1 MGLYSIKGDSLE
13 LIEQTTYSEE
23 QVRERQDLQRWL
35 KNSIESIAPG
45 CMVIDEEFNDWE
57 DSNRRID
64 LLCLDQDACLVVIE
78 LKRTQRGGHMDLQ
91 AIRYAA
97 MVSNMTFER
106 AVRAHERYLRNNDQ
120 DPAQAEQQ
128 ILDFLGWPEP
138 YEEEFGSEVKIIL
151 ASADFSTE
159 ITTSALWLREQQID
173 IRCVKISPHNH
184 NGALIVQVEQV
195 IPVQSAE
202 EYQVRERE
210 KLSEQKTA
218 RRGGRS
224 STGFGFVNV
233 GEHGGKKN
241 HRSWEDSRRY
251 GYISAGGNS
260 ISQLDRLHI
269 GQAVCAYRK
278 GRGYVGVGIVIT
290 DPTPFDEFIT
300 EFEGK
305 KLSELPLEHGDN
317 PVTIREMFIGI
328 RWIKTLDK
336 EHAIK
341 AKPYRV
347 TACRMHESE
356 LVDEILAGF
365 ELTHDD
371 CLE

>member
-106 AVRAHERYLRNNDQ
+106 AVRAHERYLRNNNQ
-120 DPAQAEQQ
+120 DSAEAQQR
-128 ILDFLGWPEP
+128 ILDFLDWPEP
-138 YEEEFGSEVKIIL
+138 FEEEFGSEVKIIL

-210 KLSEQKTA
+210 KLSERKAA
-218 RRGGRS
+218 RRSGRS
-224 STGFGFVNV
+224 STGFGFINV

-251 GYISAGGNS
+251 GYISAGGHS
-260 ISQLDRLHI
+260 ISQLDRLHV
-269 GQAVCAYRK
+269 GQAICAYRS
-278 GRGYVGVGIVIT
+278 GHGYVGVGIVTT

-300 EFEGK
+300 EIESK
-305 KLSELPLEHGDN
+305 KLSDLPLEHGDN
-317 PVTIREMFIGI
+317 PVTTREMFVGI
-328 RWIKTLDK
+328 RWIKALDK

-365 ELTHDD
+365 ELTNDD

>member
-13 LIEQTTYSEE
+13 LINQTTYSDK
-23 QVRERQDLQRWL
+23 QVHERQDLQRWL

-45 CMVIDEEFNDWE
+45 CMVLDEEFSDWA

-64 LLCLDQDACLVVIE
+64 LLCLDRDACLVVIE
-78 LKRTQRGGHMDLQ
+78 LKRTQKGGHMDLQ

-97 MVSNMTFER
+97 MVSHMTFER
-106 AVRAHERYLRNNDQ
+106 AVRSHARYMKNNNQ
-120 DPAQAEQQ
+120 NPAEAEQR
-128 ILDFLGWPEP
+128 ILDFLGWHEP
-138 YEEEFGSEVKIIL
+138 CEDEFGTEVKIIL

-173 IRCVKISPHNH
+173 IRCVKISPHNY
-184 NGALIVQVEQV
+184 NGQLIVQVEQI

-202 EYQVRERE
+202 EYQVRELE
-210 KLSEQKTA
+210 KLSERKAA
-218 RRGGRS
+218 RRSGRA

-251 GYISAGGNS
+251 GYVSAGGNS
-260 ISQLDRLHI
+260 ISQLDRLNI

-278 GRGYVGVGIVIT
+278 GRGYVGVGIVTT
-290 DPTPFDEFIT
+290 DPTPFDEFMV
-300 EFEGK
+300 ESEGK
-305 KLSELPLEHGDN
+305 QLSDLPLEHGEN
-317 PVTIREMFIGI
+317 PATIREMFVGI

-336 EHAIK
+336 EHAVK

-347 TACRMHESE
+347 TACRIHESE
-356 LVDEILAGF
+356 LIDEILAGF

>member
-13 LIEQTTYSEE
+13 LIEQTTYSVEL
-23 QVRERQDLQRWL
+23 VRERQDLQHWL

-45 CMVIDEEFNDWE
+45 CMVLDEEFSDWA

-97 MVSNMTFER
+97 MVSHMTFER
-106 AVRAHERYLRNNDQ
+106 AVRAHERYLRNNEQ
-120 DPAQAEQQ
+120 DPAQAQQ
-128 ILDFLGWPEP
+128 RILNFLDWPEP
-138 YEEEFGSEVKIIL
+138 YEDGFAPEVKIIL

-184 NGALIVQVEQV
+184 KGELIVLVEQI

-210 KLSEQKTA
+210 KLSERKAA
-218 RRGGRS
+218 RRSGRS
-224 STGFGFVNV
+224 STGFAFVNV

-241 HRSWEDSRRY
+241 HRSWEDSRRF

-260 ISQLDRLHI
+260 ISQLDRLRV

-278 GRGYVGVGIVIT
+278 GHGYVGVGIVT
-290 DPTPFDEFIT
+290 TEPTPYDKFAIES
-300 EFEGK
+300 GNQ
-305 KLSELPLEHGDN
+305 KLADLPLEHGDN
-317 PVTIREMFIGI
+317 PHFKSEVYVSI

-336 EHAIK
+336 KQAIK
-341 AKPYRV
+341 ANPYRN
-347 TACRMHESE
+347 TACQIHESE
-356 LVDEILAGF
+356 LVEEILAGF

>member
-64 LLCLDQDACLVVIE
+64 LLCLDQEACLVVIE

-97 MVSNMTFER
+97 MVSKMTFER

-128 ILDFLGWPEP
+128 ILNFLDWPEP
-138 YEEEFGSEVKIIL
+138 YEEEFAPEVKIIL

-184 NGALIVQVEQV
+184 KGELIVQVDQV

-202 EYQVRERE
+202 DYQVRERE
-210 KLSEQKTA
+210 KLSERKAA
-218 RRGGRS
+218 RRSGRS
-224 STGFGFVNV
+224 STGFAFVNV
-233 GEHGGKKN
+233 GEHSGKKN
-241 HRSWEDSRRY
+241 HRSWEGSRRY

-260 ISQLDRLHI
+260 ISQLDRLQV

-278 GRGYVGVGIVIT
+278 GHGYVGVGIVT
-290 DPTPFDEFIT
+290 TEPTPYAEFAI
-300 EFEGK
+300 ESGDQ
-305 KLSELPLEHGDN
+305 KLADLPLEHSEN
-317 PVTIREMFIGI
+317 PHFQREVYVGI

-336 EHAIK
+336 EQAIK
-341 AKPYRV
+341 ATPYRN
-347 TACRMHESE
+347 TACQIHEGE

>member
-13 LIEQTTYSEE
+13 LIKQTTYSEE

-35 KNSIESIAPG
+35 KNSIESIAPD
-45 CMVIDEEFNDWE
+45 CMVLDEEFSDWE

-64 LLCLDQDACLVVIE
+64 LLCLDQEACLVVIE

-106 AVRAHERYLRNNDQ
+106 AVRAHARYLRNNDQ
-120 DPAQAEQQ
+120 DPAEAEQRL
-128 ILDFLGWPEP
+128 LDFLDWREP
-138 YEEEFGSEVKIIL
+138 NEAEFAQEVKIIL
-151 ASADFSTE
+151 GSADFSSE
-159 ITTSALWLREQQID
+159 VTSSAIWLGQQGID
-173 IRCVKISPHNH
+173 VRCVQLVPYKH
-184 NGALIVQVEQV
+184 NGELLVQIEQI

-202 EYQVRERE
+202 DYQVRERE

-224 STGFGFVNV
+224 STGFAFVNV

-278 GRGYVGVGIVIT
+278 GHGYVGVGIVIT
-290 DPTPFDEFIT
+290 EPTPYAEFAI
-300 EFEGK
+300 ESGDQ
-305 KLSELPLEHGDN
+305 KLADLPLEHSDN
-317 PVTIREMFIGI
+317 PHFQREVYVGI
-328 RWIKTLDK
+328 RWINTLDK

-341 AKPYRV
+341 ANTYRN
-347 TACRMHESE
+347 TACQIHESE
-356 LVDEILAGF
+356 LVDEILAGI

>member
-1 MGLYSIKGDSLE
+1 
-13 LIEQTTYSEE
+13 
-23 QVRERQDLQRWL
+23 
-35 KNSIESIAPG
+35 
-45 CMVIDEEFNDWE
+45 MVIDEEFNDWA

-78 LKRTQRGGHMDLQ
+78 LKRTQKGGHMDLQ

-106 AVRAHERYLRNNDQ
+106 AVRAHERYLRINDQ
-120 DPAQAEQQ
+120 DPAEAEQQ
-128 ILDFLGWPEP
+128 ILNFLDWPEP
-138 YEEEFGSEVKIIL
+138 YEEEFAPEVKIIL

-159 ITTSALWLREQQID
+159 TTTSALWLREQQID

-195 IPVQSAE
+195 IPIQSAE

-210 KLSEQKTA
+210 KLSERKAA

-224 STGFGFVNV
+224 STGFAFVNV
-233 GEHGGKKN
+233 GERGGKKN

-251 GYISAGGNS
+251 GYISAGGHS
-260 ISQLDRLHI
+260 ISQLDRLHV
-269 GQAVCAYRK
+269 GQVICAYRS
-278 GRGYVGVGIVIT
+278 GHGYVGVGIVTT

-300 EFEGK
+300 EIESK
-305 KLSELPLEHGDN
+305 KLSDLPLEHGDN
-317 PVTIREMFIGI
+317 PVTTREMFVGI
-328 RWIKTLDK
+328 RWIKALDK

-347 TACRMHESE
+347 TACRIHESE